1 MARSGRNGC
10 ARGRGSVPPRR
21 VSERS
26 RSLYGL
32 ECPDPEAFLGAAGGN
47 GSVPAVDA
55 RDLER
60 DRFDRG
66 GGAERRQTQTA
77 HREDR
82 ARLIADDI
90 TKDCL
95 ENNKLRMAHTAHGQ
109 RCTAGVYNGVYT

>member
-60 DRFDRG
+60 DRLVTGEWSGAAPDADR
-66 GGAERRQTQTA
+66 TS
-77 HREDR
+77 
-82 ARLIADDI
+82 
-90 TKDCL
+90 
-95 ENNKLRMAHTAHGQ
+95 
-109 RCTAGVYNGVYT
+109 

>member
-1 MARSGRNGC
+1 MVL
-10 ARGRGSVPPRR
+10 SVRILRR
-21 VSERS
+21 
-26 RSLYGL
+26 
-32 ECPDPEAFLGAAGGN
+32 FLGLRAETGACLL
-47 GSVPAVDA
+47 STRAT
-55 RDLER
+55 ER

-66 GGAERRQTQTA
+66 VGSGRRRQTQTA

>member
-66 GGAERRQTQTA
+66 VERSGARRRPHIVRTG
-77 HREDR
+77 RD
-82 ARLIADDI
+82 
-90 TKDCL
+90 
-95 ENNKLRMAHTAHGQ
+95 
-109 RCTAGVYNGVYT
+109 

>member
-1 MARSGRNGC
+1 MVL
-10 ARGRGSVPPRR
+10 SVRILRR
-21 VSERS
+21 
-26 RSLYGL
+26 
-32 ECPDPEAFLGAAGGN
+32 FLGLRAETGACLL
-47 GSVPAVDA
+47 STRAT
-55 RDLER
+55 ER

-66 GGAERRQTQTA
+66 VATERSGARPQTQTA

-109 RCTAGVYNGVYT
+109 RCTAGVYNGMYT

>member
-1 MARSGRNGC
+1 MVL
-10 ARGRGSVPPRR
+10 SVRILRR
-21 VSERS
+21 
-26 RSLYGL
+26 
-32 ECPDPEAFLGAAGGN
+32 FLGLRAETGACLL
-47 GSVPAVDA
+47 STRAT
-55 RDLER
+55 ER
-60 DRFDRG
+60 ERFDRG

-109 RCTAGVYNGVYT
+109 RCTAGV

>member
-1 MARSGRNGC
+1 MVL
-10 ARGRGSVPPRR
+10 SVRILRR
-21 VSERS
+21 
-26 RSLYGL
+26 
-32 ECPDPEAFLGAAGGN
+32 FLGLRAETGACLLSTRATEPSATVLTGEWSGAA
-47 GSVPAVDA
+47 PDA
-55 RDLER
+55 
-60 DRFDRG
+60 DR
-66 GGAERRQTQTA
+66 T